1 MTSCLVFF
9 YRFQYGRCNFSYY
22 GETNRDLKVSFG
34 NHIVISPL
42 TFNKVK
48 LLVASSVSAASYFVV
63 ILLLLKISSFSLME
77 PASFCQKPK
86 KAY

>member
-1 MTSCLVFF
+1 MTSCLAFF
-9 YRFQYGRCNFSYY
+9 YRFQCGRCNFSYY

-34 NHIVISPL
+34 KHIVISPS

-48 LLVASSVSAASYFVV
+48 LLVASSYFVV
-63 ILLLLKISSFSLME
+63 ILLLLRISSFSLME
-77 PASFCQKPK
+77 PVSFCQKPK